1 MVAPRMQNMSSQS
14 IKISL
19 LATLLLI
26 MSIPVIAAD
35 CKSIR
40 SAYLKERHRC
50 ISLFREAY
58 APNKQPSS
66 GDFQMTDVG
75 VNMCFA
81 ALKSDYP
88 EFFDGGE
95 CVDACVYEPEIEGGS
110 RCFSN
115 EDIFIDKKFAGYR
128 KKCLHQKDFTEC
140 KKALSNVKNVDNIRN
155 SDGATLLM
163 IAAQEGDINAM
174 DFLLQKGASAK
185 KVNHNAKTLL
195 YYAISPR
202 TELFDTAESNDTN
215 EVILKV
221 VQKVLDLGVHP
232 QELSLSGWTTLCSAV
247 KNLSN
252 DVVKLLLEA
261 GACSNLRCTAALYW
275 RETPLYYAIKNN
287 DLEKVSLLLRTG
299 ANPNMETS
307 STFDEPPLF
316 TAVNSNNLEIVKLLV
331 DAGANVNS
339 VAIMLSIL
347 EWAENNAKEKTECD
361 CNNENCKKKCDE
373 AIANDKIVA
382 FLKKAGAT
390 KPFRGDFVE
399 YCSQPDLTEKMVLDA
414 IKHGADVNESN
425 FKGWTPLHAV
435 AWHSKNSKVVKALI
449 KNGAFV
455 NAATENGETPLD
467 FAEHRAAIELGCDGY
482 EEGTCSQ
489 ISKDEI
495 VVLLKKAGATH
506 LFRGSFVDY
515 CLRSNLT
522 EEMVYDAI
530 KQGADVNETDSV
542 GWTPLH
548 AVAQEGRN
556 PKAMMALIKKGAFIN
571 AMTKK
576 GTTPLLIAARYNSNP
591 AFVEML
597 VNAGADIYAKSSWW
611 GGNALELAVAS
622 NSPEV
627 VERLLK
633 TKLGKNLNDKE
644 KCWLVQSAIRD
655 NPNPDVLKVLFR
667 NGFNAKPRSAIFGL
681 VNFNPLATALS
692 KGKEIEIIKLILQ
705 NGGVVNDEC
714 MRLARDL
721 PMDTPEQRK
730 YRNQMIDLL
739 TRHKK

>member
-1 MVAPRMQNMSSQS
+1 MSSQS
-14 IKISL
+14 TKISL
-19 LATLLLI
+19 LAALLLI
-26 MSIPVIAAD
+26 MSIPVFAVD

-40 SAYLKERHRC
+40 SEYLKERHRC
-50 ISLFREAY
+50 IGQFREAY
-58 APNKQPSS
+58 APEKQPLS
-66 GDFQMTDVG
+66 GDIQMTDVG

-81 ALKSDYP
+81 NLKSDYP
-88 EFFDGGE
+88 EFSDGGE
-95 CVDACVYEPEIEGGS
+95 CVGVEEE
-110 RCFSN
+110 N
-115 EDIFIDKKFAGYR
+115 VDKKFEGYA
-128 KKCLHQKDFTEC
+128 KKCLHQSDFSEC
-140 KKALSNVKNVDNIRN
+140 DKALENVKSVDNIRN
-155 SDGATLLM
+155 GVGATLLM
-163 IAAQEGDINAM
+163 IAAHEGDVDAM

-185 KVNHNAKTLL
+185 RVDHKAKNLLHYVFHSGLEWLLSKDDVNRADLNMVKK
-195 YYAISPR
+195 
-202 TELFDTAESNDTN
+202 
-215 EVILKV
+215 ILE
-221 VQKVLDLGVHP
+221 LGVHP
-232 QELSLSGWTTLCSAV
+232 QELDLSGVSPLCLAM
-247 KNLSN
+247 NYASN
-252 DVVKLLLEA
+252 DIVELLLKA
-261 GACSNLRCTAALYW
+261 GANANLRCP
-275 RETPLYYAIKNN
+275 RGENDQITPLYKAVAEN
-287 DLEKVSLLLRTG
+287 DLKKVQLLLNVG
-299 ANPNMETS
+299 ADPNMKSHYELPSKLGGGTGDTS
-307 STFDEPPLF
+307 PLF
-316 TAVNSNNLEIVKLLV
+316 RALLNRNLKIVEALI
-331 DAGANVNS
+331 DAGANVNE
-339 VAIMLSIL
+339 VDHDVSIL
-347 EWAENNAKEKTECD
+347 ESAEYDVKKTECECAD
-361 CNNENCKKKCDE
+361 DIHICEKKCNAIIAKDE
-373 AIANDKIVA
+373 IIVL
-382 FLKKAGAT
+382 LKKAGAT
-390 KPFRGDFVE
+390 KHFRGSFVE
-399 YCSQPDLTEKMVLDA
+399 YCLQPDLTEKMVLDA
-414 IKHGADVNESN
+414 IKQGADVNESN
-425 FKGWTPLHAV
+425 SKGWTPLHAV
-435 AWHSKNSKVVKALI
+435 AWRSKNSKVVKALI
-449 KNGAFV
+449 KNGALV
-455 NAATENGETPLD
+455 NAMTENGETPLD
-467 FAEHRAAIELGCDGY
+467 FAEYRAAFFLGEDCV
-482 EEGTCSQ
+482 EGLCSQ
-489 ISKDEI
+489 IISKDEI

-597 VNAGADIYAKSSWW
+597 INAGADIYAKSSWW

-622 NSPEV
+622 NSSEV

-655 NPNPDVLKVLFR
+655 NPNPDVLRVLFR

-721 PMDTPEQRK
+721 PMDTPEERK